1 MHHNHHHNHH
11 HDYHHEQVQGEQGKM
26 LDAQY
31 IVKQLIEPEKTNLG
45 FVFNELLPN
54 EQFLE
59 HNALED
65 ARATYRVYEEVK
77 FLSALDD
84 TGMTKLCPNFDPPRD
99 QVGEKCVEKDHPDES
114 LQFSGD
120 EEHVQRIGANGRTD
134 VKDWLAGCG
143 H

>member
-1 MHHNHHHNHH
+1 
-11 HDYHHEQVQGEQGKM
+11 M

-45 FVFNELLPN
+45 FVFNELLPD

-65 ARATYRVYEEVK
+65 AHATYRVYEKVK
-77 FLSALDD
+77 SISGLDD
-84 TGMTKLCPNFDPPRD
+84 TGMTKLCPNFDPQRD
-99 QVGEKCVEKDHPDES
+99 QVSVRKCVEKDQPDES
-114 LQFSGD
+114 LQFSGG
-120 EEHVQRIGANGRTD
+120 EGLAAEGIAANGRAD
-134 VKDWLAGCG
+134 VKDWLAGLG